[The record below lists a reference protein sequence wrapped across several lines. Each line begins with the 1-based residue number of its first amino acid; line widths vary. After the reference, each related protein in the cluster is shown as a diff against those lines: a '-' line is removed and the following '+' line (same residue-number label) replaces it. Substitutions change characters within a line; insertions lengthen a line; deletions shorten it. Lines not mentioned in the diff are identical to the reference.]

1 MREPYEHISET
12 AAGEFRFN
20 DGWKEGL
27 LTHSNRC
34 VADRVVNLE
43 TRHDGVVTVGV
54 GRGDTTVSAS
64 RRRCGDWENEPST
77 DSSLGKAIVEHLR
90 YADAARSPTASG
102 RQVVADGDCIPLP
115 PADPA
120 ASEKQKERREEI
132 ARLVARRFATTNLR
146 STATSAAARGPVMP
160 LVFWQLML
168 LETAVS
174 LLRLDASLQE
184 HE

>member
-1 MREPYEHISET
+1 L
-12 AAGEFRFN
+12 GERAF
-20 DGWKEGL
+20 DG
-27 LTHSNRC
+27 C
-34 VADRVVNLE
+34 
-43 TRHDGVVTVGV
+43 
-54 GRGDTTVSAS
+54 GRPS
-64 RRRCGDWENEPST
+64 R
-77 DSSLGKAIVEHLR
+77 LGKAIVEHLR